1 MITMNTRTA
10 GLFANKTTY
19 PRLTNGTW
27 FSKLPAFKKTDVLFT
42 DQLAVV
48 KAFSIATVDTN
59 YGSPLALWRQ
69 WDNNE
74 LYSFLHPAWYIHAD
88 WPIPIDLSYTDTNL
102 LTAGLEGFPLG
113 DLGWFPTQLAA
124 WQAQRATEMDRIQ
137 KVLDTG
143 RPYGTAVAA
152 AQIPQA
158 FQLQQN
164 YPNPFN
170 PSTVISYSLEK
181 AGNVTLKVYN
191 MLGQEVATLVNGF
204 QTVNTYN
211 VTFNASSL
219 SSGIYLYE
227 LRTGSNVVTKKMILM
242 K

>member
-1 MITMNTRTA
+1 
-10 GLFANKTTY
+10 
-19 PRLTNGTW
+19 
-27 FSKLPAFKKTDVLFT
+27 
-42 DQLAVV
+42 
-48 KAFSIATVDTN
+48 
-59 YGSPLALWRQ
+59 
-69 WDNNE
+69 
-74 LYSFLHPAWYIHAD
+74 
-88 WPIPIDLSYTDTNL
+88 
-102 LTAGLEGFPLG
+102 
-113 DLGWFPTQLAA
+113 
-124 WQAQRATEMDRIQ
+124 MDRIQ